1 MNYCAVMYQ
10 KYVYINLRWNIFRI
24 NCAIACRLQVHVLP
38 SSRVPDNCWAFVHS
52 YQGDTDYVSACCH
65 DHDITCD
72 RCDLLTNVVCEIE
85 SALENVEISSD
96 EK

>member
-1 MNYCAVMYQ
+1 ME
-10 KYVYINLRWNIFRI
+10 KFRI

-38 SSRVPDNCWAFVHS
+38 GSRVPDHCWAFALS